1 MSDIRYSENLEQR
14 DDFDHLNPNYNQNIY
29 EAWDRMRSKSLVA
42 YSNRYGGTWLP
53 LSHDYISEIAYDTK
67 HFSSASVVVSNIK
80 PLHPQEDGGFMPPIT
95 SDPPFHKESKQLL
108 LAEFSKAKATE
119 LEPSIRKYCVAR
131 LDALE
136 PIQPGQTVLDAA
148 IDYAQHI
155 PVNTMCGILGI
166 PIEDGDLI
174 RSFLKDAVEGANLAP
189 EELEKNYARFDEYI
203 YKQINDRR
211 LQPETDLIS
220 RLIKAADQDNS
231 LQPNQLVGLIRL
243 MIVAGIDTVWSIIG
257 TVIWHLAKHP
267 KDLESLRSEPALM
280 STAIEE
286 FLRAYAP
293 VTMARVLKEDREFH
307 GCPMKK
313 GDWVLLSFPAAN
325 RDPVAFEDA
334 NIVKLDRQLN
344 RHAAFGLGIHRCIGS
359 HLARSELR
367 IAIEVFINRYKRFEL
382 ASPDLT
388 TWSTGQ
394 VRGPRS
400 LPIRIL
406 EAN

>member
-1 MSDIRYSENLEQR
+1 MSNSNDQR
-14 DDFDHLNPNYNQNIY
+14 DDFDHLNPEYNQHIHKI
-29 EAWDRMRSKSLVA
+29 WDELRAISPVA
-42 YSNRYGGTWLP
+42 YTHRYGGTWLP
-53 LSHDYISEIAYDTK
+53 LSHEYISEIAYDSK

-80 PLHPQEDGGFMPPIT
+80 PIEPQENGGFMPPIT

-108 LAEFSKAKATE
+108 LTEFSRNKALE
-119 LEPSIRKYCVAR
+119 LEPSIRKYCNER
-131 LDALE
+131 LDALDS
-136 PIQPGQTVLDAA
+136 IQPGKTVIDAA

-166 PIEDGDLI
+166 PSKDGDLI
-174 RSFLKDAVEGANLAP
+174 RSFLKDAVEGANLTP
-189 EELEKNYARFDEYI
+189 EELQQNYARFDEYI
-203 YKQINDRR
+203 SKQINERKLHPKD
-211 LQPETDLIS
+211 DLIT
-220 RLIKAADQDNS
+220 RFMNVADQGNS
-231 LQPNQLVGLIRL
+231 LQPNQLIGLIRL

-257 TVIWHLAKHP
+257 SVIWHLAKYP
-267 KDLESLRSEPALM
+267 KDLERLRSEPALM
-280 STAIEE
+280 DTAIEE

-325 RDPVAFEDA
+325 RDPAAFEEADT
-334 NIVKLDRQLN
+334 VELDRQLN

-367 IAIEVFINRYKRFEL
+367 IAIEAFIGHYKKFEL
-382 ASPDLT
+382 TDPDLT

-400 LPIRIL
+400 LPIRII
-406 EAN
+406 ETS